1 MFSPLFFVLMSGVQ
15 QKSSVPCPVKRPDK
29 RDEAL
34 KNSAPRYHPVSARA
48 QVPSSSQN
56 AVTGRN
62 RSVLVSFRLS
72 HRPLR
77 SELQPARTRKPFQPV
92 KLLSLPCG
100 TDLLSPSLRLGVFR
114 FITVCI
120 LPHFAEVC
128 KGCARSFRKCRQNRT
143 AARRGSSAGSGPVQT
158 ILFTFPRS
166 RQPEHPSGLL
176 QRHWRQNGW

>member
-1 MFSPLFFVLMSGVQ
+1 MPGG
-15 QKSSVPCPVKRPDK
+15 
-29 RDEAL
+29 
-34 KNSAPRYHPVSARA
+34 
-48 QVPSSSQN
+48 SQN

-128 KGCARSFRKCRQNRT
+128 KGLYHFRPNRISHIRRSSFYFSSQHPDDILLRPLSQAHHPFSGWNLPAGMSASLRSPPFQEVSDKFCHHTDSARSAYNRGKLHPRKN
-143 AARRGSSAGSGPVQT
+143 GSYP
-158 ILFTFPRS
+158 
-166 RQPEHPSGLL
+166 PSLP
-176 QRHWRQNGW
+176 

>member
-15 QKSSVPCPVKRPDK
+15 QKSSVPCPISQAKGTK
-29 RDEAL
+29 L
-34 KNSAPRYHPVSARA
+34 LILSSAVPPGFHPCTDAGRLSERRNGAW
-48 QVPSSSQN
+48 PFCTT
-56 AVTGRN
+56 AV
-62 RSVLVSFRLS
+62 S

-100 TDLLSPSLRLGVFR
+100 ADLLSPSLRLGVFR

-128 KGCARSFRKCRQNRT
+128 KGCARSFRKCRTQPHFSDRFILPLSTAHKSHCLPARVQKSPT
-143 AARRGSSAGSGPVQT
+143 AAFLLPRWSAHPCNR
-158 ILFTFPRS
+158 PRS
-166 RQPEHPSGLL
+166 
-176 QRHWRQNGW
+176 

>member
-1 MFSPLFFVLMSGVQ
+1 MPGG
-15 QKSSVPCPVKRPDK
+15 
-29 RDEAL
+29 
-34 KNSAPRYHPVSARA
+34 
-48 QVPSSSQN
+48 SQN

-100 TDLLSPSLRLGVFR
+100 ADLLSPSLRLGVFR
-114 FITVCI
+114 FITICI

-128 KGCARSFRKCRQNRT
+128 KGCARSFRKCRTQPHFSDRFILPLSTAHKIHCLPARVQKSPT
-143 AARRGSSAGSGPVQT
+143 AAFLLPRWSA
-158 ILFTFPRS
+158 
-166 RQPEHPSGLL
+166 HPCNRPKS
-176 QRHWRQNGW
+176 